1 MPSQVSGAIQRQLG
15 SAPETTGVKYCRM
28 RQARRR
34 YRDGGDT
41 DLSEAK
47 VGDLGNY
54 RSTVVEADEEDVG
67 RTEVA
72 VYHSLRRASD
82 PSGTDCSHA
91 CNSYCWLI
99 IYILRCAGMP
109 ARGPRPMQFAGK
121 AVRRARSRMT
131 AHAMRDR
138 CTHSIRY
145 IYTQNAATQPQ
156 VYQTH
161 IQLPRDARTEDEQ
174 KTDLHDAV
182 EISVGDILE
191 DELEVRRRRHSEQP
205 DEIGVLNRRSDIP

>member
-1 MPSQVSGAIQRQLG
+1 
-15 SAPETTGVKYCRM
+15 
-28 RQARRR
+28 
-34 YRDGGDT
+34 
-41 DLSEAK
+41 
-47 VGDLGNY
+47 
-54 RSTVVEADEEDVG
+54 
-67 RTEVA
+67 
-72 VYHSLRRASD
+72 
-82 PSGTDCSHA
+82 
-91 CNSYCWLI
+91 
-99 IYILRCAGMP
+99 
-109 ARGPRPMQFAGK
+109 
-121 AVRRARSRMT
+121 
-131 AHAMRDR
+131 MRDR

-205 DEIGVLNRRSDIP
+205 DEVGVLNRRSDIP